1 MSICRY
7 CGKTV
12 EDNAQFCP
20 HCGAALG
27 TYASTTV
34 QSTPPTLCTMALI
47 GFILSFFIPIAGL
60 IVSIIGKSQIKKSN
74 GALNGNG
81 FALAGIIISAVS
93 MIISFIAVVAYFI
106 FVIVIAMG
114 AATYDPEIYYLI
126 ANFII

>member
-12 EDNAQFCP
+12 EDNASFCA

-34 QSTPPTLCTMALI
+34 QSAPPTLCTMALI
-47 GFILSFFIPIAGL
+47 GFILSFFVPIAGL

-74 GALNGNG
+74 GSLNGNG

-93 MIISFIAVVAYFI
+93 MIISFIAIVAYVI
-106 FVIVIAMG
+106 FVIAIAMG
-114 AATYDPEIYYLI
+114 AASYDSEIYYLI
-126 ANFII
+126 ANFIR